1 MEKVGSTFF
10 CPGKN
15 AWELGAGRAASQ
27 RASWVAVWEPRSVPA
42 AAPLPACCLS
52 SLAPDCM
59 ERAEVHVHI
68 SFLGELGMLV
78 INKKRSRCSISAIK
92 WRGKVKGCS
101 PQTFILLQIDIFED
115 TVRGIDII
123 KWMERYLGDVCKG
136 NLTLFIAE
144 VTWGKWLNYSNT
156 QQGQNENVR
165 PYCCLPCPN
174 AEALQKKCGQISHL
188 YLMVPE
194 LFLWEMKC

>member
-1 MEKVGSTFF
+1 MEKVGSTLF
-10 CPGKN
+10 CPVKN

-27 RASWVAVWEPRSVPA
+27 RVSWVGAQGCACSSPSLPA
-42 AAPLPACCLS
+42 ACPAWFRT
-52 SLAPDCM
+52 AMKGEKCM
-59 ERAEVHVHI
+59 YTFF
-68 SFLGELGMLV
+68 FLRKLEMLV
-78 INKKRSRCSISAIK
+78 INKERSRCSINALK
-92 WRGKVKGCS
+92 WGGKVKGCS
-101 PQTFILLQIDIFED
+101 LQTFILLQIDIFED

-156 QQGQNENVR
+156 QQGQNENAR
-165 PYCCLPCPN
+165 PYCCLPCPCRN
-174 AEALQKKCGQISHL
+174 GRGVAERGKSLSHL

-194 LFLWEMKC
+194 LFLKDMKG

>member
-1 MEKVGSTFF
+1 MPGS
-10 CPGKN
+10 CG
-15 AWELGAGRAASQ
+15 LAGQ
-27 RASWVAVWEPRSVPA
+27 AVKGTAEWEPRRVPA
-42 AAPLPACCLS
+42 AAPLCLPGARPARLWAA
-52 SLAPDCM
+52 LK
-59 ERAEVHVHI
+59 EVHVHL
-68 SFLGELGMLV
+68 SFLRELGMLV
-78 INKKRSRCSISAIK
+78 INKGRSRCCVSAIK
-92 WRGKVKGCS
+92 QGGKVKGRS

-156 QQGQNENVR
+156 QQGQNENTR
-165 PYCCLPCPN
+165 PYLSSLLKWQRRCREN
-174 AEALQKKCGQISHL
+174 VGKSHSHL

-194 LFLWEMKC
+194 LFL